1 MVLKRLKFN
10 LKTLTQKSGRRFK
23 NAPLFLA
30 FAALAFAAG
39 CNAEFYAQFKFPE
52 WPVAGQE
59 SNPDLMVKL
68 GVKRPGYAIGSITA
82 QDVTNTFNRISVYT
96 KNQSASV
103 VNPPGGLGVIKLGDY
118 VNLKSLYV
126 SEYNGNGGAVSVTNT
141 NAGSGKLRVM
151 VVAINP
157 YFGKNGNG
165 TKKTHLIFHF
175 EVYPGNG
182 RVNPNNTNAG
192 GYAASEIRKYL
203 IGNYWPALQNAGVPD
218 SAVWAISRRVANG
231 GSGATDVDTIQDKL
245 WLPTELE
252 MFENGNYSTSYESR
266 GNQGYFAYYDSN
278 GKRSKSSGGFY
289 WLASPSKNGNSR
301 FCLVGAN
308 GANYDN
314 QNSNISNSG
323 WMDGGCGVAPAF
335 CVR

>member
-1 MVLKRLKFN
+1 MILKRLKFN
-10 LKTLTQKSGRRFK
+10 LEIFTQKTNRRLK
-23 NAPLFLA
+23 NTPLFLA

-52 WPVAGQE
+52 WPVSGQE
-59 SNPDLMVKL
+59 SNPDLMIKL

-82 QDVTNTFNRISVYT
+82 QDVTNTFNRVSVYT

-103 VNPPGGLGVIKLGDY
+103 VNPPGGLGVIRLGDY

-141 NAGSGKLRVM
+141 NAGSEKLRVM

-165 TKKTHLIFHF
+165 MATPHIIFHF
-175 EVYPGNG
+175 KSYPGDSRINQ
-182 RVNPNNTNAG
+182 VDNNAG
-192 GYAASEIRKYL
+192 GYAASEMRIYL
-203 IGNYWPALQNAGVPD
+203 SGNYWKGLKDAGVPD
-218 SAVWAISRRVANG
+218 GVVWAISRRVANG
-231 GSGATDVDTIQDKL
+231 GSGVTGADTIQDKL

-266 GNQGYFAYYDSN
+266 GNQGYFAYYETN
-278 GKRSKSSGGFY
+278 AERKKIPNWY
-289 WLASPSKNGNSR
+289 WLATPSKYNNER
-301 FCLVGAN
+301 FCLVGLN
-308 GANYDN
+308 GDIHAN
-314 QNSNISNSG
+314 QNSNFSG
-323 WMDGGCGVAPAF
+323 GVAPAF
-335 CVR
+335 CVK